1 MGVAVVVAAFGHS
14 VLSAASPP
22 WGWSEA
28 TGARVFRH
36 ESATVVVLHEAVR
49 PVRLL
54 ESLRLAGVR
63 RVDLVVAS
71 RGGASDAH
79 AVLALKD
86 RYRGATVVAPP
97 MHRVPH
103 ARTVRAGS
111 VVQVGAVSLEI
122 VDDTP
127 ALVVAVISARSL
139 SKAASQAHG
148 DKNYGLAGAL
158 PAPARRSPYH
168 PAHYGVTGAS
178 SR

>member
-1 MGVAVVVAAFGHS
+1 M
-14 VLSAASPP
+14 
-22 WGWSEA
+22 
-28 TGARVFRH
+28 
-36 ESATVVVLHEAVR
+36 
-49 PVRLL
+49 
-54 ESLRLAGVR
+54 R

-148 DKNYGLAGAL
+148 DKNFGLAGAS
-158 PAPARRSPYH
+158 PAPARR
-168 PAHYGVTGAS
+168 
-178 SR
+178 